1 MYIEHP
7 EFIIERAKDLPLW
20 RYMDFWKFLKLL
32 NSSELY
38 FPNVEMMGD
47 QHEGKIPQKIFDL
60 MLKEDELLGRK
71 NKFAQNYKEFI
82 ENRLRKKT
90 LILSWNA
97 NSTESFAFWKMYAKE
112 KLGIAIKTNLDRLK
126 NSVKDAEENIYI
138 GEVRYYDDNKPTYRT
153 GNTFY
158 TFLTKNNYYEFESE
172 VRCIAQIENDD
183 TATSK
188 NIKVDL
194 DELIEEVYISPFAE
208 KSGLLE
214 IIEFLREKNNLGF
227 KICISGV
234 NDTWI

>member
-97 NSTESFAFWKMYAKE
+97 NSTESFEFWKMYAKE

>member
-172 VRCIAQIENDD
+172 VRCIAQIENDN

-214 IIEFLREKNNLGF
+214 IIEFLREKNNLSF

>member
-20 RYMDFWKFLKLL
+20 RYMDFWKFLKLI

>member
-158 TFLTKNNYYEFESE
+158 TFLTKNNYYEFGQNSHDNTHQSE
-172 VRCIAQIENDD
+172 FKLLKSNSLVS
-183 TATSK
+183 SK
-188 NIKVDL
+188 V
-194 DELIEEVYISPFAE
+194 F
-208 KSGLLE
+208 
-214 IIEFLREKNNLGF
+214 
-227 KICISGV
+227 
-234 NDTWI
+234 